1 MESFDFITGINEMIT
16 LLIEF
21 LFGWLQMALDN
32 AGSRI

>member
-1 MESFDFITGINEMIT
+1 MGGFDIASAMNEMLT

-32 AGSRI
+32 ASDRI